1 LLAVVA
7 FKPELEQNESNSTR
21 EPSGI
26 KTFEDEICM
35 FPRGK
40 HDDQVDSFAY
50 LGMLLDK
57 VLEAPTTQEI
67 ADEEYYNELD
77 RSDEYRGRS
86 RVTGY

>member
-1 LLAVVA
+1 
-7 FKPELEQNESNSTR
+7 
-21 EPSGI
+21 
-26 KTFEDEICM
+26 M

-57 VLEAPTTQEI
+57 VLEAPTKQEL
-67 ADEEYYNELD
+67 ADEEYYDELD
-77 RSDEYRGRS
+77 RSDETSRTK